1 MELSHKNI
9 EVSQPPISVGVGWLR
24 VAGRRRQPERPVKG
38 MTDMDSERPLLVM
51 IALASAYLTFT
62 LSVVTLV
69 HFGSLS
75 WASARELL
83 ESVTLLS
90 SLAVGGV
97 IGYQLSSITAK

>member
-9 EVSQPPISVGVGWLR
+9 KVGKPSISVGAGLFR
-24 VAGRRRQPERPVKG
+24 VAGPRPQPERPAKG
-38 MTDMDSERPLLVM
+38 LTDMDCGRPLFVM

-83 ESVTLLS
+83 ESVTWLS